1 MFNQTGPPL
10 LAKESVRD
18 LICSEDFTIENAK
31 EIFSKEIE
39 KSQAMR
45 RVLESRHNDLL
56 NEQASLKRLLKTR
69 NWQIAQL
76 KNSLDKFRG
85 N

>member
-1 MFNQTGPPL
+1 
-10 LAKESVRD
+10 VRD